1 MKSARI
7 SLHQDFPKTPISGR
21 AGARWSAWIKQ
32 VSSSG
37 QPKKPK
43 QVVHP
48 FLSQR
53 KIWCLLTVHFDGVN
67 LRFAMPQE
75 LDHFIGVLSQNPL
88 PSGRSLASE
97 CALGRPNGHWLSRL
111 PAKAKSWKFRQRL
124 CKYLEGLPE
133 AEALREFYSEN
144 PIKFEFPEHYDS
156 FFDAQQVTYN
166 SIELDTDQLT

>member
-1 MKSARI
+1 MKQAGI
-7 SLHQDFPKTPISGR
+7 SLHQDFPETPISGR
-21 AGARWSAWIKQ
+21 VGARWIAWVKQ

-37 QPKKPK
+37 QPQRPK

-88 PSGRSLASE
+88 PSGRSLAPE
-97 CALGRPNGHWLSRL
+97 CALGRPNRHWLSRL
-111 PAKAKSWKFRQRL
+111 PTKAKPWKFRQRL
-124 CKYLEGLPE
+124 CKYLETLPE

-144 PIKFEFPEHYDS
+144 PIRFEFPEYFDN
-156 FFDAQQVTYN
+156 FFEAHQATYN
-166 SIELDTDQLT
+166 STGVTR